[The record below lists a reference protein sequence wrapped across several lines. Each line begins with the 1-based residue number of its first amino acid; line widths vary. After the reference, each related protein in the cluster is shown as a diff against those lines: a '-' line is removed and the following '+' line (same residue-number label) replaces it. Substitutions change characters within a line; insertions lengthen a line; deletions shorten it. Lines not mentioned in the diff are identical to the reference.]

1 MKEIKEK
8 YVQLARHHGAQARL
22 NAARIPVMLTFFSMN
37 PKVSF
42 WLLKR
47 AINTSKLVAHHLK
60 HTTVLSRAIKKH
72 EQESSFYQDYK
83 GVKYEFLGEAKL
95 HNNTEVIMII
105 YKGPRGSI
113 LTLPKKDFFAVIDY
127 RGNKVPRFKEVGL

>member
-1 MKEIKEK
+1 MKEIREK
-8 YVQLARHHGAQARL
+8 YVQLARYHGAQARL
-22 NAARIPVMLTFFSMN
+22 NAARIPVMLTFFSKN
-37 PKVSF
+37 PSVSL

-47 AINTSKLVAHHLK
+47 AINASKLVAHHLK

-72 EQESSFYQDYK
+72 EQELIFYQDYK

-95 HNNTEVIMII
+95 HSNTEIIMVL

-127 RGNKVPRFKEVGL
+127 RGNIVPRFQEISF